1 MGLVREYKNF
11 ILKGNMLDLAVGF
24 VIGAAFSTVV
34 KSLVDNV
41 IMPPV
46 SMLMGG
52 IDVSHLGW
60 ELKAAKLGE
69 AGEVVTPAVVISYGA
84 FINDVITLLIVG
96 FVLFLFVRSY
106 NRARERFELQEAEA
120 PKSSPSEEVKILTEI
135 RDELKKN

>member
-60 ELKAAKLGE
+60 ELKPAKIDE
-69 AGEVVTPAVVISYGA
+69 AGVVSSEAVVINYGA

-106 NRARERFELQEAEA
+106 NRARTRFEMQEAEA
-120 PKSSPSEEVKILTEI
+120 PTSPPSEEVKILTEI
-135 RDELKKN
+135 RDALKKD